1 MKNNVKFLRRSAE
14 YDMTQEQLAKA
25 LGVNRITIAKIEKGT
40 VVPSGELMLKI
51 ANFFNKDP
59 REIFF
64 IDNVA

>member
-1 MKNNVKFLRRSAE
+1 MVNNIRFLRRSVD

-25 LGVNRITIAKIEKGT
+25 LGVNRVTISLIENGGG
-40 VVPSGELMLKI
+40 VSGEMMLRI

-64 IDNVA
+64 ANDVA

>member
-1 MKNNVKFLRRSAE
+1 MVNNIRFLRRSAD

-25 LGVNRITIAKIEKGT
+25 LGVNRVTISLIENGGG
-40 VVPSGELMLKI
+40 VSGEMMLKI

-64 IDNVA
+64 ANDVA